1 MTPKIERFSVPGTPS
16 SQGPYSQVVRA
27 GDFLYI
33 SGQGPIDSRTN
44 EFSFGDIRHETRLVL
59 QNIEKILAGCGASM
73 TDVVKCSVFLAEAS
87 DFAAMNEVY
96 KSFFGSAPPA
106 RTTVQATLVEPGM
119 KVEIDCV
126 VYFPKEETT
135 RSR

>member
-1 MTPKIERFSVPGTPS
+1 MAAKIERLSVEDAPG

-27 GDFLYI
+27 GDFLYV
-33 SGQGPIDSRTN
+33 SGQGPIDPASN
-44 EFSFGDIRHETRLVL
+44 EFSFGDVRHETRLVL
-59 QNIEKILAGCGASM
+59 QNIEKILAGCGATM
-73 TDVVKCSVFLAEAS
+73 ADVVKCSVFLAQAS

-96 KSFFGSAPPA
+96 ASFFPGGAPA

-119 KVEIDCV
+119 KIEIDCV
-126 VYFPKEETT
+126 AYLPKSDAS